1 MNSSLDNIRNRLF
14 RRIQSIPIINYNYR
28 RLYGSDIMGDC
39 ELCGAM
45 KVGVKHV
52 KTGKTE
58 VSACSRCIEK
68 LNLGP
73 KPLAP
78 GLARAFSSAPR
89 TGGASTG
96 TSVTHPRG
104 KSIMTRSEK
113 DLADDFSLRI
123 STARKQKNWNQSQ
136 LGKRMAETV
145 NIVKSAESGKRPTD
159 SVIRKF
165 ERILSISLMVEHKS
179 VDTRA
184 LDDGPS
190 RGITLGDY
198 FIKEE

>member
-1 MNSSLDNIRNRLF
+1 
-14 RRIQSIPIINYNYR
+14 
-28 RLYGSDIMGDC
+28 
-39 ELCGAM
+39 
-45 KVGVKHV
+45 
-52 KTGKTE
+52 
-58 VSACSRCIEK
+58 
-68 LNLGP
+68 
-73 KPLAP
+73 
-78 GLARAFSSAPR
+78 
-89 TGGASTG
+89 
-96 TSVTHPRG
+96 
-104 KSIMTRSEK
+104 MTRSEK

-184 LDDGPS
+184 LDHGPS

>member
-1 MNSSLDNIRNRLF
+1 
-14 RRIQSIPIINYNYR
+14 
-28 RLYGSDIMGDC
+28 MGDC

-58 VSACSRCIEK
+58 VSACSRCVEK

-73 KPLAP
+73 KTLAP

-89 TGGASTG
+89 TGTASTG
-96 TSVTHPRG
+96 AGVTHHRG
-104 KSIMTRSEK
+104 KNIMTRSEK

-123 STARKQKNWNQSQ
+123 STARKQKNWNQAQ

-145 NIVKSAESGKRPTD
+145 NIIKSAESGKRPTD

>member
-1 MNSSLDNIRNRLF
+1 MNSSLDNIRNGLF
-14 RRIQSIPIINYNYR
+14 RRIQSIPTINHNYR

-73 KPLAP
+73 KPVAP
-78 GLARAFSSAPR
+78 GLARAFSPTTR
-89 TGGASTG
+89 TGGMNTK
-96 TSVTHPRG
+96 TSGSSPRG

-159 SVIRKF
+159 SVIKKF
-165 ERILSISLMVEHKS
+165 ERILGISLMIEHRS
-179 VDTRA
+179 VDTRV
-184 LDDGPS
+184 LDSGPS

-198 FIKEE
+198 FLKEE